1 MSAPTLIS
9 GPLAPSGTKVVRA
22 TPGRHGKRR
31 WIATLIAIVFSLIW
45 VFPVYWMINTALKPQ
60 SEVMTPT
67 PLFFPLHPTLSN
79 FIDAVNNSTFL
90 DNLRSSLIVVVA
102 SVLVSAAIAFFACAA
117 LTRFR
122 FRGRRVIMVTILVVQ
137 MLPSV
142 ALLIPTFLVFND
154 FNLVGSYLGLIL
166 AYIAMV
172 LPFSIWILRGF
183 FIAVPVEIEEA
194 ARVDGASDWR
204 ILRSVLFPLV
214 APGIISTSIFAFIAA
229 WNEYILA
236 YTFMK
241 DNTMYTLPI
250 WLASFSTPHSGTDF
264 GGQMAA
270 SVLFSLPVVIFFL
283 IIQRKLV
290 SGIAAGAVKG

>member
-9 GPLAPSGTKVVRA
+9 GPLTSSATTAKRA
-22 TPGRHGKRR
+22 TPARHGKRH
-31 WIATLIAIVFSLIW
+31 WIANLIAIVFSVVW
-45 VFPVYWMINTALKPQ
+45 VFPVYWMVNTSLKPQ

-67 PLFFPLHPTLSN
+67 PLFFPLHPTLGN

-90 DNLRSSLIVVVA
+90 DNLRSSLIVVIA

-194 ARVDGASDWR
+194 ARMDGASDWR
-204 ILRSVLFPLV
+204 VLRSVLFPLV

>member
-1 MSAPTLIS
+1 VSAPTLIS
-9 GPLAPSGTKVVRA
+9 GPLTSSATSAKRAPSA
-22 TPGRHGKRR
+22 RHGKRR
-31 WIATLIAIVFSLIW
+31 WVANLIAIVFSVVWI
-45 VFPVYWMINTALKPQ
+45 FPVYWMVNTSLKPQ

-67 PLFFPLHPTLSN
+67 PLFFPLHPTLDN

-90 DNLRSSLIVVVA
+90 DNLRSSVIVVVA

-194 ARVDGASDWR
+194 ARMDGASDWR

>member
-1 MSAPTLIS
+1 MPFTAAAGTTLKVRGAAP
-9 GPLAPSGTKVVRA
+9 R
-22 TPGRHGKRR
+22 RRGKRH
-31 WIATLIAIVFSLIW
+31 WIANLIAIVFSVIW
-45 VFPVYWMINTALKPQ
+45 IFPVYWMVNTAFKPA
-60 SEVMTPT
+60 SEVLTET
-67 PLFFPLHPTLSN
+67 PLFFPLHPDFGN

-90 DNLRSSLIVVVA
+90 DNLKSSILVVVV
-102 SVLVSAAIAFFACAA
+102 SVVVSAAIAFLATAA

-122 FRGRRVIMVTILVVQ
+122 FKGRRIIMVVVLGVQ

-142 ALLIPTFLVFND
+142 ALLIPTYLVFND
-154 FNLVGSYLGLIL
+154 LSLLDSYLGLIL
-166 AYIAMV
+166 AYVAMV

-183 FIAVPVEIEEA
+183 FLTVPVEIEEA
-194 ARVDGASDWR
+194 ARMDGASDWR
-204 ILRSVLFPLV
+204 ILWSVLFPLV
-214 APGIISTSIFAFIAA
+214 APGIIATSVFAFIAA

-236 YTFMK
+236 YTFMS

-250 WLASFSTPHSGTDF
+250 WLASFSTPHNGTDF

>member
-1 MSAPTLIS
+1 VSAPTLIS
-9 GPLAPSGTKVVRA
+9 GSIAPSTTKTARVAPAR
-22 TPGRHGKRR
+22 RGKRH
-31 WIATLIAIVFSLIW
+31 WVANLIAIVFSVVWI
-45 VFPVYWMINTALKPQ
+45 FPVYWMVNTSLKPQ

-90 DNLRSSLIVVVA
+90 DNLRSSVIVVVA

>member
-1 MSAPTLIS
+1 
-9 GPLAPSGTKVVRA
+9 VRA